1 MVRNKI
7 IFCSI
12 LIGIFSLCSLP
23 VLAVNDYNYSKITL
37 PSIIGHTEDDF
48 IEVYDESGKYIFG
61 TCLGVSAG
69 DRYISEDNNDY
80 KIIKVQGKRATAKL
94 VGKVDLLQG
103 EKTKGTVTDLP
114 PLAQG
119 SKNKT
124 IGLYCTHSDESYK
137 PGPVSKPN
145 GEIYNVAS
153 VIKEQ
158 FNNRGIKVIQSHD
171 SFLPHDGGA
180 YDRSRRTAAE
190 LLKQGT
196 DAVFDI
202 HRDAVPRATE
212 YMTSLA
218 GKDMSK
224 VRIVVGRQNPN
235 MAANDQ
241 LARRI
246 KAAADK
252 TYPGLVKGIF
262 YARGKYNQ
270 DLSPKALLLEFGT
283 HVTTKEEAEA
293 STASVVDSI
302 YTVLYGAGSNIG
314 GGGSGTDAAQGRSS
328 WTSLLWIVG
337 IAVVVGLGFL
347 FMNEGGMHGVKDR
360 LKKFSGEEFAN
371 VLGRKERGKPKRRK

>member
-7 IFCSI
+7 IFCSVLVF
-12 LIGIFSLCSLP
+12 LIGLCSLP
-23 VLAVNDYNYSKITL
+23 VLAVNDYNYSKISL

-48 IEVYDESGKYIFG
+48 VEVYDENGKYIFG
-61 TCLGVSAG
+61 TCLGVYEG
-69 DRYISEDNNDY
+69 DRYISEDNSDY

-94 VGKVDLLQG
+94 VGKVDLLG
-103 EKTKGTVTDLP
+103 NEKTQGAVTDLP

-119 SKNKT
+119 SKNKA

-145 GEIYNVAS
+145 GEVYNVAS
-153 VIKEQ
+153 VVKEQ
-158 FNNRGIKVIQSHD
+158 LNNRGIKVIQSFD

-180 YDRSRRTAAE
+180 YDRSRRTATE

-202 HRDAVPRATE
+202 HRDAVPRASE
-212 YMTSLA
+212 YLTSLA
-218 GKDMSK
+218 GKEMSK

-235 MAANDQ
+235 MAANEQ

-252 TYPGLVKGIF
+252 SYPGLVKGIF

-270 DLSPKALLLEFGT
+270 DLSPRALLLEFGT

-293 STASVVDSI
+293 STASVVDAI
-302 YTVLYGAGSNIG
+302 YTTLYGAGSTTG
-314 GGGSGTDAAQGRSS
+314 GGGAGTDAAQGRSS
-328 WTSLLWIVG
+328 WTSLLWVLG
-337 IAVVVGLGFL
+337 IAIVVGLGFL
-347 FMNEGGMHGVKDR
+347 FMNEGGLHGVTDR

-371 VLGRKERGKPKRRK
+371 VLGRKDRRKRKGRK